1 MLKYALLV
9 FLVAAMAAAPD
20 VFIVSV
26 DTLRAD
32 RMSAL
37 TQWDWPWREAMLRE
51 WTEGRERLADAL
63 TGAAR
68 FAAGAG
74 RHGQF

>member
-1 MLKYALLV
+1 
-9 FLVAAMAAAPD
+9 
-20 VFIVSV
+20 
-26 DTLRAD
+26 
-32 RMSAL
+32 MSAL

-68 FAAGAG
+68 SAATALPAAALE
-74 RHGQF
+74 RSALAPPCP